1 MKIETLLNENTGN
14 RFISQHVFAELTSLC
29 PTTRL
34 PDFYTV
40 RLTYEPDKLLP
51 ELKSLK
57 LYFLTFRDVEI
68 LHERI
73 ANRILDD
80 LIKAINPR
88 WAQIVVNV
96 NNRGGIVTTVARKWR
111 QSEGDVL
118 IEPNALEEQ
127 LDPT

>member
-1 MKIETLLNENTGN
+1 M
-14 RFISQHVFAELTSLC
+14 
-29 PTTRL
+29 
-34 PDFYTV
+34 
-40 RLTYEPDKLLP
+40 TYEPDKLLP

-68 LHERI
+68 LHEGI

-96 NNRGGIVTTVARKWR
+96 NNRGGILTTVARKWS
-111 QSEGDVL
+111 QSEGDIL
-118 IEPNALEEQ
+118 MEPDALEEQ

>member
-1 MKIETLLNENTGN
+1 IKIETLPNENTSN
-14 RFISQHVFAELTSLC
+14 KFISQHVFAELTSLC

-127 LDPT
+127 LDP